1 MDVRPVKVWRVPW
14 SKPMPGPQG
23 RVMVSHLCGQV
34 ADLKAVVVHIVIEKW
49 EACKL
54 CRRR

>member
-1 MDVRPVKVWRVPW
+1 MDVGPVKVWREQW
-14 SKPMPGPQG
+14 SKPMPGPHG
-23 RVMVSHLCGQV
+23 MVIVSHLCRQV
-34 ADLKAVVVHIVIEKW
+34 ADLKAVAVHMVIETW

>member
-1 MDVRPVKVWRVPW
+1 MDVGPVKVWRARW

-23 RVMVSHLCGQV
+23 RVMVSHLCRQV
-34 ADLKAVVVHIVIEKW
+34 ADLKAVAVHMVIEKW

-54 CRRR
+54 CRQR